1 MNQIRSP
8 ARNSGVKKD
17 NMEFERVGHNIDQQI
32 AALHK
37 LERQGQ
43 DENIIMRQLAEKS
56 SRDSSSMR
64 ILTIIT
70 MIYLPCTIV
79 SNFFST
85 QFVNSK
91 ELDTGDTKLEYATN
105 AWLFFAISVPLTFFT
120 ILIWYFWVNSEKL
133 LELLSKNDMFYRKKR
148 DRNTHLF
155 DSDEVLPDLPR

>member
-1 MNQIRSP
+1 MMQMKVLTKCQIS
-8 ARNSGVKKD
+8 SLL
-17 NMEFERVGHNIDQQI
+17 ERQGGHNIDQQI

-120 ILIWYFWVNSEKL
+120 ILIWYLWVNSERIF
-133 LELLSKNDMFYRKKR
+133 ELISGSDGFYKKKR
-148 DRNTHLF
+148 DPRLF
-155 DSDEVLPDLPR
+155 GSDKVFPSLPR